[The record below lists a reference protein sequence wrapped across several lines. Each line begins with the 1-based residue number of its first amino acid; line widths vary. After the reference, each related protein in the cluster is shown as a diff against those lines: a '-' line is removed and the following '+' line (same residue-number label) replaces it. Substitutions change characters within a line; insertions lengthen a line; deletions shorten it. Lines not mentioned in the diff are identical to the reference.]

1 MNVNRR
7 SIVSGLA
14 AASGFALPRSDAQAA
29 APQAPSLLAVSP
41 QAPYHIGPLVNRDRA
56 TEVLERLGL
65 EGLVLSHPINR
76 YYLTGF
82 DGGTFTPSIG
92 GRANV
97 YAVISKNR
105 ALPVAMVMA
114 SFPYYFQMADVQDER
129 NVVVY
134 QYTDPPPTEEKDLS
148 NNSAILATGHQL
160 KAGDLG
166 ILRDHKQ
173 EPLDRLELD
182 RERHTRAQAKARPVS
197 TSGLQALGKA
207 MKDLGLDRGRIGTDA
222 PQNSEEWTQIA
233 GLAPRAQLADA
244 NDATGL
250 IRLVKSPAEIEL
262 MRYAARANAEAALA
276 ACKAV
281 RAGATH
287 RDLRSTFYAECARR
301 GSRGVWMIVD
311 RVHTDVVKGEF
322 RNGQS
327 FMIDAVSTFQGYHGD
342 YGRTVFVGEP
352 SKTMA
357 RHTKGME
364 LAWAAV
370 REKMRPGL
378 KFTQLQTL
386 GQEALT
392 KGGFDTALRITPHSV
407 GILHTDAHN
416 IAGLTLEKDM
426 IISVDFPMLESGV
439 GGSAHLEDLTLI
451 TADGHELLNDTGNPQ
466 ILV

>member
-1 MNVNRR
+1 MSLDRR
-7 SIVSGLA
+7 SLLSTLAAGGIGLA
-14 AASGFALPRSDAQAA
+14 GTSGARAA
-29 APQAPSLLAVSP
+29 AEARSLLTVSA
-41 QAPYHIGPLVNRDRA
+41 QAPYHLGPLVNRDRA

-65 EGLVLSHPINR
+65 EGLVLIHPINR
-76 YYLTGF
+76 YHVTGF

-92 GRANV
+92 GHTSVFA
-97 YAVISKNR
+97 AISKNR
-105 ALPVAMVMA
+105 AQPVAMVMA

-134 QYTDPPPTEEKDLS
+134 QYTDPPPADEKDLS
-148 NNSAILATGHQL
+148 NNSAVLATGHSL
-160 KAGDLG
+160 KAGDIG
-166 ILRDHKQ
+166 VLRDHKQ
-173 EPLDRLELD
+173 EPLDQLEKD
-182 RERHTRAQAKARPVS
+182 RERHTRAQAKARPIA
-197 TSGLQALGKA
+197 TSALQALGKA
-207 MKDLGLDRGRIGTDA
+207 MKDLELDRGRIGTDA
-222 PQNSEEWTQIA
+222 PQNSQEWTEIA
-233 GLAPRAQLADA
+233 GLAPRAQLTDA

-250 IRLVKSPAEIEL
+250 IRLVKSPAEIAL
-262 MRYAARANAEAALA
+262 MRYAARANAEAALI
-276 ACKAV
+276 ACQAV

-311 RVHTDVVKGEF
+311 RVHSDVVKGEF

-342 YGRTVFVGEP
+342 YGRTVFVAEP

-378 KFTQLQTL
+378 KFTQLQAL

-392 KGGFDTALRITPHSV
+392 KGGFDTAVRITPHSV

-451 TADGHELLNDTGNPQ
+451 TADGHELLNDTSHPQ

>member
-1 MNVNRR
+1 MTLDRR
-7 SIVSGLA
+7 SLVSTLAAGGIGLA
-14 AASGFALPRSDAQAA
+14 ASGARAA
-29 APQAPSLLAVSP
+29 AETKSLLTVPA
-41 QAPYHIGPLVNRDRA
+41 QAPYHVGPLVNRDRA

-65 EGLVLSHPINR
+65 EGLILAHPINR

-82 DGGTFTPSIG
+82 DGGTFTASIG
-92 GRANV
+92 GHNSV
-97 YAVISKNR
+97 YAIISKNR

-129 NVVVY
+129 NVAIY
-134 QYTDPPPTEEKDLS
+134 QYTDPPPAAEKDLS
-148 NNSAILATGHQL
+148 NNSAIVGTGVAPL
-160 KAGDLG
+160 KAGDIG
-166 ILRDHKQ
+166 VLRDRKQ
-173 EPLDRLELD
+173 EPLDRLEVD
-182 RERHTRAQAKARPVS
+182 RDRHTREQAKRRPVA
-197 TSGLQALGKA
+197 TSAMQALGKA
-207 MKDLGLDRGRIGTDA
+207 MKDLGLDRGRVGTDVL
-222 PQNSEEWTQIA
+222 QNAEEWAQIA
-233 GLAPRAQLADA
+233 ALAPRAQLADA

-262 MRYAARANAEAALA
+262 MRYAARANAEAAFL

-287 RDLRSTFYAECARR
+287 RDLRSTFYAECAQR
-301 GSRGVWMIVD
+301 GSKGVWMIVD
-311 RVHTDVVKGEF
+311 RVHTDVVRGEF

-327 FMIDAVSTFQGYHGD
+327 FMIDAVSTFNGYHGD

-357 RHTKGME
+357 RHTKGIE

-370 REKMRPGL
+370 REKLRPGL
-378 KFTQLQTL
+378 KFTQLQAI

-392 KGGFDTALRITPHSV
+392 KGGFDTAVRITPHSV

-416 IAGLTLEKDM
+416 IANLTLEKGM
-426 IISVDFPMLESGV
+426 IISVDFPVLEAGI

-451 TADGHELLNDTGNPQ
+451 TADGHELLNDTSSPQ